1 MAAVLGILLSLA
13 LSVIMSYFLVRP
25 ITSTVGALKKFSKG
39 DFKVRLEE
47 ERKDEFGE
55 MNQVFNSTIQK
66 VEKLLEEI
74 AHSRVL
80 NKEMEFKA
88 LQAQINPHFLYNALD
103 TINWMAHKEGKDDIC
118 DMVSAVSNLLRISIS
133 NKEAVFTVEKEL
145 RYVKDYLYI
154 QKTRYRNRF
163 EVVFDIAPEIYQ
175 QLIPKLTIQPLVE
188 NAIVHSVEVSRE
200 KAELTVKGHRDG
212 DVVLICV
219 SDTGVGMSEETRK
232 ALLMEPGSADRQN
245 INTAHT
251 GLGVYAVHQRLKYLF
266 GEGYGLAVQSSPGE
280 GTCITIR
287 IPFQMSTDEVYAR
300 AENLADRRPE
310 NGFESPDS

>member
-1 MAAVLGILLSLA
+1 M
-13 LSVIMSYFLVRP
+13 
-25 ITSTVGALKKFSKG
+25 
-39 DFKVRLEE
+39 
-47 ERKDEFGE
+47 
-55 MNQVFNSTIQK
+55 
-66 VEKLLEEI
+66 
-74 AHSRVL
+74 
-80 NKEMEFKA
+80 
-88 LQAQINPHFLYNALD
+88 
-103 TINWMAHKEGKDDIC
+103 
-118 DMVSAVSNLLRISIS
+118 
-133 NKEAVFTVEKEL
+133 
-145 RYVKDYLYI
+145 
-154 QKTRYRNRF
+154 
-163 EVVFDIAPEIYQ
+163 
-175 QLIPKLTIQPLVE
+175 VE

>member
-1 MAAVLGILLSLA
+1 M
-13 LSVIMSYFLVRP
+13 
-25 ITSTVGALKKFSKG
+25 
-39 DFKVRLEE
+39 
-47 ERKDEFGE
+47 
-55 MNQVFNSTIQK
+55 
-66 VEKLLEEI
+66 EKLLEEI

-310 NGFESPDS
+310 NGFASPDS